1 MTDPAFVTK
10 DYLIEDLKELGVKGT
25 VSKYRN
31 SFLPSRI
38 IHELYQD
45 EEFKALSTLF
55 IASYPNS
62 PGKLLKQII
71 DETSDEEVL
80 ARLAVH
86 PRTDREMM
94 MKLCESESIK
104 VRQNLAANKQITPNV
119 SDKIARD
126 SNLAVKAVLA
136 ENPSLV
142 SRIQVLLAK
151 DPESFIKTT
160 LALRKEVTPEAVDL
174 LRFDEDFLVKSA
186 IITLLNNND
195 KYLLSLAD
203 SDRLIDQFLLL
214 QKELLS
220 ESVLES
226 LTLSSHPEV
235 RTEAIRKKSLNDEEL
250 VGLAND
256 PEIEIRR
263 IIAQQHNLP
272 EFVQDIIC
280 KDCDEIKLTLAKNFP
295 TPAYALK
302 LAKECPE
309 IQLALTENPE
319 IDSKT
324 LEYMCKNSRTAIL
337 EAIALRDD
345 LTDSHLNSIINDRKS
360 IDAIYALAI
369 NERYFDN
376 ISEEMTVKLSK
387 NRSATV
393 RAYAA
398 LSKNVNDEAV
408 SKLLKDASPLVK
420 EHLIKNPM
428 VENHELEVLL
438 SDKNLRIVS
447 FAQEEIER
455 RKIQEAEKPEVIT
468 GVKKFVNNLID
479 KVRGK

>member
-10 DYLIEDLKELGVKGT
+10 DYLIDDLKELGVKGT
-25 VSKYRN
+25 VSKYKN

-45 EEFKALSTLF
+45 EEFKPLSTLF
-55 IASYPNS
+55 IVSYPNS
-62 PGKLLKQII
+62 PGKLLKEIL
-71 DETSDEEVL
+71 DDTSDEEVL
-80 ARLAVH
+80 ACLAVH

-94 MKLCESESIK
+94 MKLCENGSSKI
-104 VRQNLAANKQITPNV
+104 RQNLAANKQITPNV

-126 SNLAVKAVLA
+126 ANLAVKAVLA

-142 SRIQVLLAK
+142 SRIQILLAK
-151 DPESFIKTT
+151 DPDAFIKTT
-160 LALRKEVTPEAVDL
+160 LALRKETTPEAIDL
-174 LRFDEDFLVKSA
+174 LRFDENFLVKSA
-186 IITLLNNND
+186 VITLLNNSE

-203 SDRLIDQFLLL
+203 SDRLTDQFLLL

-220 ESVLES
+220 EQVLES
-226 LTLSSHPEV
+226 LTFSSHPEI

-263 IIAQQHNLP
+263 IIARQHNLP
-272 EFVQDIIC
+272 EFVQDILC
-280 KDCDEIKLTLAKNFP
+280 KDCNDIKMTLAKHFP
-295 TPAYALK
+295 SPAYALK
-302 LAKECPE
+302 LAAENPE

-319 IDSKT
+319 TDAKT
-324 LEYMCKNSRTAIL
+324 LQYMCRHSRTAIL

-345 LTDSHLNSIINDRKS
+345 LTNNHLNSIINERQS

-369 NERYFDN
+369 NERYFDD
-376 ISEEMTVKLSK
+376 ISEEMTLKLAG
-387 NRSATV
+387 NRSATL

-398 LSKNVNDEAV
+398 LSKNINDESV
-408 SKLLKDASPLVK
+408 SKLLQDASPLVK

-428 VENHELEVLL
+428 LENHELELL
-438 SDKNLRIVS
+438 LNDKNPRISS
-447 FAQEEIER
+447 FAREEIER
-455 RKIQEAEKPEVIT
+455 RETQEPAKTEVIS